1 MQRNN
6 GISIED
12 VMKMECMQKCR
23 LIAGFGGI
31 RNTVSKANI
40 KADPDVL
47 QWVEAGELL
56 LTTAYSFKKDEIDEQ
71 KELVKKSAELG
82 LAGIGIKIQPYLNE
96 LHPEIIQMANKLNF
110 PIIELHD
117 SVPFSEIITPIFQEL
132 FDKQA
137 SLLKRIEKIHER
149 LMNVM
154 LNGGG
159 IREILKIVSDNLRN
173 PVLVKLDTMD
183 DIMVEFRGINEE
195 VAQLLLDNC
204 HQFLRQAENR
214 GEQRRFAESDMVMQE
229 KHIRRMV
236 MPLLVKNRVAGYLMA
251 WATETPLGGFDLSVL
266 EAASTTMALE
276 VLKQMSMQ
284 DVENRYRTE
293 FFEDL
298 ISMDLNRKENALK
311 KAALFKLS
319 PDDFYVTAVLQIN
332 RDQTALSD
340 ETLQQ
345 TNWMKRET
353 DIFLRDH
360 QMQALAVSK
369 TDSLNIVFFS
379 SRQDTLQELIN
390 LYGRHMMEQKRHR
403 LNNPSF
409 RLGIGRCYRSLK
421 EVHKSF
427 ADAVRALRHGPLIG
441 EEELVYFE
449 QLGIYKILCQPSLAE
464 ELERFY
470 QTTLQPLVEYDDR
483 KSTELLKTLEVY
495 YQNGGN
501 LRKTADALFTHY
513 NTTLYRMES
522 IQRVTGM
529 DLNNHKDRLNLEVA
543 IKIRK
548 LLNQ

>member
-1 MQRNN
+1 MQRSN

-31 RNTVSKANI
+31 RNTVSKVNI
-40 KADPDVL
+40 MADPDVL
-47 QWVEAGELL
+47 KWVEAGELL
-56 LTTAYSFKKDEIDEQ
+56 LTTAYSFKKDEIDGQ
-71 KELVKKSAELG
+71 KDLIRKSAELG
-82 LAGIGIKIQPYLNE
+82 LAGIGIKIQPYLKA
-96 LHPEIIQMANKLNF
+96 LHPEMIQLANKLNF

-117 SVPFSEIITPIFQEL
+117 SIPFSEIIMPIFQEL

-159 IREILKIVSDNLRN
+159 IREILKVVSDNLHN
-173 PVLVKLDTMD
+173 PVLIKLDTVD
-183 DIMVEFRGINEE
+183 DILVEFGRIDEE
-195 VAQLLLDNC
+195 VGLLLLENC

-214 GEQRRFAESDMVMQE
+214 GEQRRFMESVIMMQE
-229 KHIRRMV
+229 KHISRMV
-236 MPLLVKNRVAGYLMA
+236 MPLLVKNRVAGYLMT
-251 WATETPLGGFDLSVL
+251 WAVETPLGGFDLSVL

-276 VLKQMSMQ
+276 VLKQMSVR

-319 PDDFYVTAVLQIN
+319 QDDYYVTAVLQIE

-340 ETLQQ
+340 DTLQQ
-345 TNWMKRET
+345 MNWMNRET

-360 QMQALAVSK
+360 QIQALAVSK

-379 SRQDTLQELIN
+379 NRQDILQELID
-390 LYGRHMMEQKRHR
+390 LYGRHMMEQKRQR
-403 LNNPSF
+403 QNSPSF
-409 RLGIGRCYRSLK
+409 RLGIGRCYKSLR
-421 EVHKSF
+421 EVDKSY
-427 ADAVRALRHGPLIG
+427 ADAVRAIRHGPLVG
-441 EEELVYFE
+441 EEEMVYFE

-470 QTTLQPLVEYDDR
+470 QTTLQPLVEYDAR
-483 KSTELLKTLEVY
+483 KSTELLKTLETY
-495 YQNGGN
+495 YQMGGN
-501 LRKTADALFTHY
+501 LRKTADVLFTHY
-513 NTTLYRMES
+513 NTTLYRMDS

-529 DLNNHKDRLNLEVA
+529 DLSNHKDRLNLEVA